1 MPDVLSLFVLV
12 VASAVVF
19 AFINGANDAAN
30 SIATVIG
37 TRNLAPRTALIMAA
51 CFEFAGAAS
60 GTAVAHTIGKGI
72 VIPEAQTMGII
83 LSGVAAVIVWAA
95 AATLKG
101 MPISL
106 HHGLVC
112 GLVGA
117 ALAQGGPSIINWR
130 ILERIFGAVV
140 TWPVLGLL
148 GGFSL
153 MLVILWLC
161 CRWKPATVRVV
172 FSKLQIGSAAF
183 LAYSHGKNDGQ
194 MPIGLM
200 AMGLMAFHGT
210 TEFVIPFWTILVA
223 ALSISLGTAVGGR
236 RVIRTLGSQVTT
248 LKPES
253 GFAAEASAATLIE
266 IASRLGLPVSTTHCI
281 SSTVMGVGAT
291 RRLSAVR
298 WGVVE
303 KIVLT
308 WILTFPGCAALGW
321 LFGLLSRSV
330 G

>member
-1 MPDVLSLFVLV
+1 MPDLLSLFVLV
-12 VASAVVF
+12 VASAVLF

-51 CFEFAGAAS
+51 CCEFAGAVT
-60 GTAVAHTIGKGI
+60 GTAVAKTIGKGI
-72 VIPEAQTMGII
+72 VFPEALTMGII
-83 LSGVAAVIVWAA
+83 LSGVAAVIVWAI

-106 HHGLVC
+106 HHGLVA
-112 GLVGA
+112 GLVGSA
-117 ALAQGGPSIINWR
+117 MAQGGPSIINWR
-130 ILERIFGAVV
+130 ILGRIFGAVV

-148 GGFSL
+148 GGFAL
-153 MLVILWLC
+153 MMAILWLC
-161 CRWKPATVRVV
+161 CRWKPAKVRIV
-172 FSKLQIGSAAF
+172 FSKLEVGSAAF

-194 MPIGLM
+194 VPIGLM
-200 AMGLMAFHGT
+200 AMGLMAFHST
-210 TEFVIPFWTILVA
+210 TEFVIPLWTVLVA

-236 RVIRTLGSQVTT
+236 RVIRTLGSRLTT
-248 LKPES
+248 LKPEN

-281 SSTVMGVGAT
+281 SSTIMGVGAT

-298 WGVVE
+298 WGIVE